1 MALWTPAE
9 ITTELW
15 LDASDASTI
24 TIATGVSQWDDKSGN
39 GYHFTQAT
47 ASAQPALSTAALNGL
62 DVITFDGINDF
73 LRNTSSSL
81 AQPINIFVVAQTN
94 VISGTTGSRQY
105 VFDGVTTNTNRNLLA
120 LRGNQTNNPSI
131 WAFLGWLPHTVATTN
146 TYELY
151 TCGFAG
157 ASSFIGVNGVDVTGN
172 PGTNNLTSGI
182 TLGTNYLLNADWLSG
197 GIAELVITTGDVD
210 ITEGYLAWK
219 WGLEGDLPVGHPYKT
234 AAPIVSTGGELL
246 DFTSTGGIILGG
258 TSIISYFVGPI
269 GKFLLSNPPIP
280 GLFLGSR
287 ALFVSPTRD
296 YEDGGIKQNNPSS
309 GHLYQRWRCRIFGD
323 YVVLDAEEVLP
334 QVIFVGAEL
343 TECSIAFD
351 QNMRPTLVVV
361 EAGQAK
367 LQWFDSSVGEQ
378 VITFLDPDVVT
389 PRVTL
394 DDKRP
399 GQISNSDII
408 LAYVRLGGLY
418 YRQQSDRFLIEYFLD
433 AGPHTGIN
441 KIGMNKHFRLQFSM
455 MGVAP

>member
-1 MALWTPAE
+1 MLPDGV
-9 ITTELW
+9 L
-15 LDASDASTI
+15 STI
-24 TIATGVSQWDDKSGN
+24 
-39 GYHFTQAT
+39 
-47 ASAQPALSTAALNGL
+47 
-62 DVITFDGINDF
+62 
-73 LRNTSSSL
+73 
-81 AQPINIFVVAQTN
+81 
-94 VISGTTGSRQY
+94 
-105 VFDGVTTNTNRNLLA
+105 
-120 LRGNQTNNPSI
+120 
-131 WAFLGWLPHTVATTN
+131 
-146 TYELY
+146 
-151 TCGFAG
+151 
-157 ASSFIGVNGVDVTGN
+157 
-172 PGTNNLTSGI
+172 
-182 TLGTNYLLNADWLSG
+182 
-197 GIAELVITTGDVD
+197 
-210 ITEGYLAWK
+210 
-219 WGLEGDLPVGHPYKT
+219 
-234 AAPIVSTGGELL
+234 
-246 DFTSTGGIILGG
+246 
-258 TSIISYFVGPI
+258 
-269 GKFLLSNPPIP
+269 PIP

-287 ALFVSPTRD
+287 MLFVSPTRD
-296 YEDGGIKQNNPSS
+296 YEDGGIALNDPSQ
-309 GHLYQRWRCRIFGD
+309 GLQYQRWRCRIFGD

-351 QNMRPTLVVV
+351 QSMRPALAVV